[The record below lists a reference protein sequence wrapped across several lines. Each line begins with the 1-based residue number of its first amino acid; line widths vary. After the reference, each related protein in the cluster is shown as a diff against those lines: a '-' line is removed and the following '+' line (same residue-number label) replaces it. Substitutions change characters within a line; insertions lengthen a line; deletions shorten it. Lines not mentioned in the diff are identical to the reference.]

1 MGHKSNISSGLRL
14 RSKEVCVPTELLWV
28 SAEINIYSE
37 YISWSYTLEL
47 VLFWAGGMMYEVLI
61 VSYSYVHTSLVLLSN
76 VYVCPAEYII
86 ILIGSGGGGM
96 LTLGGKLLILM
107 STLFS

>member
-1 MGHKSNISSGLRL
+1 MDFGSVLRKFVYRLSYSGFRCKL
-14 RSKEVCVPTELLWV
+14 
-28 SAEINIYSE
+28 IYF
-37 YISWSYTLEL
+37 WSYIVEL
-47 VLFWAGGMMYEVLI
+47 VLFWAGGIMYEVLI
-61 VSYSYVHTSLVLLSN
+61 VSCSYVHTSLVLLSN

-86 ILIGSGGGGM
+86 ILIGSVGGGM

>member
-1 MGHKSNISSGLRL
+1 
-14 RSKEVCVPTELLWV
+14 
-28 SAEINIYSE
+28 
-37 YISWSYTLEL
+37 
-47 VLFWAGGMMYEVLI
+47 MYEVLI

-86 ILIGSGGGGM
+86 LIGSGGGGM